1 MSAHWSFAAAG
12 EVLFGTGALERLGTI
27 CVDRTWRRALVVSD
41 KNIARAGLLDR
52 ALRTLVDVG
61 VETQVFTECEG
72 EPSIETASA
81 AIACGRSFA
90 PEVVIGLGGGSD
102 MDLAKVVSAVLAS
115 GGEAA
120 DYFGFDQIPG
130 PTVPLICVP
139 TTAGTGSEVSHSAV
153 LTDEAAEMKV
163 SMQSRYLR
171 PAVALV
177 DPKLTV
183 SCPRQVTAESGID
196 ALVHAI
202 EAYTAKDAS
211 EMPEGN
217 AYSGRTPLT
226 SGLAAEAI
234 ALVGKYLV
242 RAVETPSDMEA
253 REGMSAAALL
263 AGMAFSNAGVA
274 VVHALEYPLGGALHC
289 SHGGGNGMLLPF
301 VMRFNLPS
309 REKTFGRIAALLG
322 EETAD
327 LAVEDAAER
336 AIVAVETLRGRIGI
350 PSSIRQ
356 LGGRKD
362 QLAGFAEK
370 AFSVKRLMHVNPRPV
385 SLADLKAIL
394 QSAF

>member
-12 EVLFGTGALERLGTI
+12 EVLFCTGSLERLGAI
-27 CVDRTWRRALVVSD
+27 CADRAWRRALVVSD
-41 KNIARAGLLDR
+41 KNLACAGLVDR
-52 ALRTLVDVG
+52 ALRVCSDALI
-61 VETQVFTECEG
+61 ETQVFTECEG
-72 EPSIETASA
+72 EPSIETAAA

-90 PEVVIGLGGGSD
+90 PEVVIGLGGGSN

-115 GGEAA
+115 GGEAT
-120 DYFGFDQIPG
+120 DYFGFDRIPG

-177 DPKLTV
+177 DPQLTV
-183 SCPRQVTAESGID
+183 SCPRSVTAESGID

-234 ALVGKYLV
+234 ALAGKYLV
-242 RAVETPSDMEA
+242 RAVETPTDMQA
-253 REGMSAAALL
+253 REGLSAAALL

-274 VVHALEYPLGGALHC
+274 VVHALEYPLGGALRC

-309 REKTFGRIAALLG
+309 REKSFGRIAELLG
-322 EETAD
+322 EDTAGID
-327 LAVEDAAER
+327 QKAAAER
-336 AIVAVETLRGRIGI
+336 AVTAVEALRQRIGI
-350 PSSIRQ
+350 PGSIRA
-356 LGGRKD
+356 LGGQKE
-362 QLAGFAEK
+362 QLAGFAKK
-370 AFSVKRLMHVNPRPV
+370 AFAVKRLMHVNPRPV
-385 SLADLKAIL
+385 TQADLEAIL